1 MSPIKKTI
9 YNVANEVDTY
19 RNQLNNDPE
28 EIFMNMEMC
37 RNFVNPYINKVNA
50 DLNCERA
57 IKYLSYLKSFESL
70 DFRDQGFRYMCYWIY
85 YDVLND
91 KKSFENTL
99 NLYKEFHRKYE
110 EFDDHKFDEYLKQ
123 FSTYMLENLIKL
135 TDLYKMFN
143 AFKGNGGNSCT
154 NHDQVQ
160 QCAQKYNTY
169 VDECYS
175 GDDDDFC
182 DELEN
187 FKQTYENYM
196 KTSTCPETIP
206 KILPPIK
213 RHNIGATVSIP
224 FAIILVVSFF
234 LFILYKFTPFGLRVS
249 SLLKRKKTMYN
260 DLEKDKNEF
269 VFTSKKADVNS
280 ENKKYSLSYHSVE

>member
-9 YNVANEVDTY
+9 YNVANAVDTY
-19 RNQLNNDPE
+19 RNQLNNDSE
-28 EIFMNMEMC
+28 ETFINMEIC
-37 RNFVNPYINKVNA
+37 RNFVSPNIDKANA
-50 DLNCERA
+50 ELNCERA

-99 NLYKEFHRKYE
+99 NLYREFHSKYE
-110 EFDDHKFDEYLKQ
+110 EFDDHKFEEYLKH
-123 FSTYMLENLIKL
+123 FSIDMLENLINL
-135 TDLYKMFN
+135 TDLYKIFN
-143 AFKGNGGNSCT
+143 SFKGIGDSSCT
-154 NHDQVQ
+154 NHAYVQ
-160 QCAQKYNTY
+160 QCAEKYNTY
-169 VDECYS
+169 VDECYA

-187 FKQTYENYM
+187 FKQAYDNAM
-196 KTSTCPETIP
+196 KNVNCPENIP

-213 RHNIGATVSIP
+213 RYNAGSIVSIP
-224 FAIILVVSFF
+224 FAIL
-234 LFILYKFTPFGLRVS
+234 LFTPFGLRVS
-249 SLLKRKKTMYN
+249 SLLKRKKTMHN
-260 DLEKDKNEF
+260 DLEQDKNEF
-269 VFTSKKADVNS
+269 VFNSKKPDVNS